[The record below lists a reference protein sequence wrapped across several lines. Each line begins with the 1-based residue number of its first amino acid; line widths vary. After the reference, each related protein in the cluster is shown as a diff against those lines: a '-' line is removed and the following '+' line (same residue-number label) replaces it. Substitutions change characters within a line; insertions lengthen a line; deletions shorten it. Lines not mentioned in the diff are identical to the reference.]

1 MKKTLQPKLIVVAIL
16 AAYAAPQIAMAETK
30 AVALNKIEV
39 VSTTPLAGVGLP
51 LEQIPSNVQV
61 VKGEAMQEQKSLTI
75 ADYMN
80 NNLVGVSINETQNN
94 PYQPDVLFRGFTA
107 SPLLGTPQGLSI
119 FQDGVRVN
127 EPFGDTVNWDLIPMN
142 AIAGMNLMPGSNPVF
157 GLNTL
162 GGALSITTKNG
173 RTHQGGGMETS
184 YGSWDRKTAA
194 GEFGGVSKDGS
205 VDYFI
210 AGNYFDE
217 DGWRDASPSKV
228 KQIFSKLG
236 WQNETSRLELSYT
249 GADNNLIGNGLVQED
264 LIEHFG
270 RRDVIN
276 TSPDQTKNTLS
287 FFNLNGSHFIN
298 DATQLTAN
306 TYYRKS
312 KRSTLNGDVNDDFD
326 LDELNS
332 LTSASYQEDDLEEVL
347 TLCSNTDNEDIAGSA
362 CSGALNTSRTKQKG
376 YGFNAQLAFNQP
388 IMNKQNQFIVGAGY
402 DESKIGFVQDTEF
415 GLLNENRSVGYTENR
430 LEDEDQEVDLNGKT
444 KTYSLFA
451 TNTLSLNDHLHI
463 TVSGR
468 YNRTNV
474 NNRDLNDEPGVT
486 NYALEDGHPNQEDS
500 NTSLTANQTFK
511 RFNPAVGLTFTPT
524 KDLTVYGAYNEGMRA
539 PTSME
544 MGCANPYAPCKLP
557 NAMAGDP
564 PLEKVVAK
572 TFEAGMRGNLT
583 KDIKWSSAIYRTEN
597 HNDIQFIATNTT
609 NGMGY
614 FDNVGKTRRQGL
626 DTNLAGSV
634 GKFSWNAGYSY
645 LKATYQNTVTLA
657 NGLNSQSEEVTSSFE
672 STIPNAPDLEY
683 VNDVITAEKGDRLA
697 NLPSHA
703 FKMRMQYAML
713 PNWTIGTSVNAFSSV
728 YVRGNENNEHVIDDQ
743 NPNSVQ
749 ASGKV
754 SGYTVVN
761 LDTRYKFNNSGWQ
774 FFAKANN
781 VFNKKY
787 ATGGLLGENW
797 FDGGQFNAEDEPA
810 KLIMPGAPRAAWV
823 GMRYDFGKPNSS
835 AVNYDAD

>member
-16 AAYAAPQIAMAETK
+16 AAYATPHIAFAESKDK
-30 AVALNKIEV
+30 AMSLNKVEV

-61 VKGEAMQEQKSLTI
+61 VKGEAMEEQRSLTI

-80 NNLVGVSINETQNN
+80 NNLTGVSINETQNN

-107 SPLLGTPQGLSI
+107 SPLLGTPQGLSVY
-119 FQDGVRVN
+119 QDGVRVN
-127 EPFGDTVNWDLIPMN
+127 EPFGDAVNWDLIPMN

-162 GGALSITTKNG
+162 GGAIAITTKNG
-173 RTHQGGGMETS
+173 RTHQGGGIETS
-184 YGSWDRKTAA
+184 FGSWDRKTAA

-249 GADNNLIGNGLVQED
+249 GADNNMIGNGLIQEE
-264 LIEHFG
+264 LISGLG

-276 TSPDQTKNTLS
+276 TKPDQTKNTLS
-287 FFNLNGSHFIN
+287 FFNLNGSHWIN

-306 TYYRKS
+306 TYHRQS
-312 KRSTLNGDVNDDFD
+312 KRTTLNGDVNDDFNLDGSYDNDIDQGD
-326 LDELNS
+326 LDDVLADCFNG
-332 LTSASYQEDDLEEVL
+332 QDDDEAAL
-347 TLCSNTDNEDIAGSA
+347 A
-362 CSGALNTSRTKQKG
+362 CSGALNRSNTRQKS

-388 IMNKQNQFIVGAGY
+388 ILNKQNQFIVGGGY
-402 DESKIGFVQDTEF
+402 DESKVKFDQSTEF
-415 GLLNENRSVGYTENR
+415 GLLNDVRGVVGFSSPIMAADDGVR
-430 LEDEDQEVDLNGKT
+430 LNGKT

-451 TNTLSLNDHLHI
+451 TDTLSLNDFVHL

-468 YNRTNV
+468 YNHTNV
-474 NNRDLNDEPGVT
+474 NNVDLDNPLGTMVDMGPG
-486 NYALEDGHPNQEDS
+486 AGLQDI
-500 NTSLTANQTFK
+500 SLSGNHSFE
-511 RFNPAVGLTFTPT
+511 RFNPAVGLSFTPS

-544 MGCANPYAPCKLP
+544 LGCANPHVPCKLP

-572 TFEAGMRGNLT
+572 TFEAGMRGNLSQ
-583 KDIKWSSAIYRTEN
+583 DVKWSAAIYRTEN
-597 HNDIQFIATNTT
+597 HNDIHFIATSMT

-626 DTNLAGSV
+626 DTNLAGRA
-634 GKFSWNAGYSY
+634 GKFSWNTGYSY
-645 LKATYQNTVTLA
+645 LKATYQTDGIELISEGNSAAEEGGIITV
-657 NGLNSQSEEVTSSFE
+657 N
-672 STIPNAPDLEY
+672 
-683 VNDVITAEKGDRLA
+683 KGNRMA
-697 NLPSHA
+697 NLPTHA
-703 FKMRMQYAML
+703 FKMRLQYAMT
-713 PNWTIGTSVNAFSSV
+713 PNWAVGSNVNAFSSV
-728 YVRGNENNEHVIDDQ
+728 YMRGNENNAHDGVTANDEGETI
-743 NPNSVQ
+743 N

-754 SGYTVVN
+754 KGYAVVN
-761 LDTRYKFNNSGWQ
+761 MDSRYKFNNSGWQ
-774 FFAKANN
+774 VFAKANN
-781 VFNKKY
+781 IFNKKY
-787 ATGGLLGENW
+787 ATGGMLGANW
-797 FDGGQFNAEDEPA
+797 FEVANGVASFSGVEEGDRM
-810 KLIMPGAPRAAWV
+810 IMPGAPRAAWV
-823 GMRYDFGKPNSS
+823 GVRYDFGKPVATAAS
-835 AVNYDAD
+835 VDAD